1 MVEEQRTMS
10 LSGLGFG
17 PGFLSTME
25 KEKVKQ
31 LARQAAAKQLAEAAA
46 KREAEAAATTASI
59 WQNKWVW
66 VGGGLALVFLVLPML
81 KK

>member
-31 LARQAAAKQLAEAAA
+31 LARQAAAK
-46 KREAEAAATTASI
+46 REAEAAATTASI

-81 KK
+81 NKRA